1 MHQRRCVSNLRDPPT
16 NLSIGIHPPSHPFS
30 GVPQLTCRLG
40 TRTGE
45 VRKVDELPVFLVT
58 STFSLWAYIWLWI
71 VFVAWTPDEITYAE
85 AWITTLMFPLLVVV
99 AYAADRGLFS
109 FRSTGD
115 KDVEAGGEGRDR
127 VNVVGMEMDGM
138 QADRKQIAALMRG
151 INADE
156 EDSGL
161 EASKSTKMGQMAKWM
176 KQQAA
181 KTVKPMT
188 RMTYRMNAVRGMFG
202 RKHMAIGAHGH
213 HSNQVHPAGGA
224 AEHGLSTARKARMAA
239 EKVLV
244 TSATPAFSLKS
255 ATYSVLEKQGKVTLT
270 VLRGGPLDAT
280 VTVKYHTEDGTA
292 TVEDN
297 DYTPVQGTLT
307 FKPKEVSKD
316 IEVSVHMPCCHRGG
330 PTYTS
335 QI

>member
-1 MHQRRCVSNLRDPPT
+1 MQP
-16 NLSIGIHPPSHPFS
+16 
-30 GVPQLTCRLG
+30 LTYRFGAL
-40 TRTGE
+40 TGE

-58 STFSLWAYIWLWI
+58 SAFSLWAYLWLWI

-109 FRSTGD
+109 FRSKGD
-115 KDVEAGGEGRDR
+115 EDVEAGDEGRDR
-127 VNVVGMEMDGM
+127 VSVVGMERDGM
-138 QADRKQIAALMRG
+138 HADRKQIAALMRG
-151 INADE
+151 MNADE
-156 EDSGL
+156 EDSGV
-161 EASKSTKMGQMAKWM
+161 EASKSTKLGQMANWI
-176 KQQAA
+176 KQQAS
-181 KTVKPMT
+181 KTVKPMN

-213 HSNQVHPAGGA
+213 HSNQVHPDGA
-224 AEHGLSTARKARMAA
+224 AAAPGLSTARKARMAA
-239 EKVLV
+239 DKVLA
-244 TSATPAFSLKS
+244 TAATPAFSLKS

-270 VLRGGPLDAT
+270 VLRGGPLDTT

-316 IEVSVHMPCCHRGG
+316 IEVRVHMACCHRRACA
-330 PTYTS
+330 YTIQRSS
-335 QI
+335 QPCRQSTLC